1 MAACERLMEYP
12 ARKAR
17 RGTRMARAGDG
28 GEIVPGPIAAALG
41 RQRGGER

>member
-1 MAACERLMEYP
+1 MAACDRLMGHP

-17 RGTRMARAGDG
+17 RGTRMTRAGDG
-28 GEIVPGPIAAALG
+28 GEVVPGPIAAALG